1 MLGKQTVIASKSFG
15 SNMIDDRDK
24 PRRDLQSV
32 RDPVSVRLLELLY
45 RRRKAKGWTVRDLAV
60 EAGVSP
66 SYVSLIENGH
76 KVPDARTIERLGR
89 ALDID
94 PQLLAAW
101 VTVRG
106 RSSDAT
112 SAINAA
118 HELIERLELLDQTSP
133 PAPLP
138 ISMPVPAP
146 SPHFAA
152 SFHVAESAA
161 PPMADESRLREELQ
175 ARDEPRARRA
185 MPVPQLPDAAR
196 YVIGIPMVEAGLA
209 PGDDDGEGKSHRPL
223 WVDRRVLPERDEL
236 RGAFAWRL
244 GRREVERIRHA
255 YRRGDLVVIAP
266 DAWVASPEGFHPRMV
281 FAVRYGGTVVLSR
294 AAWTDG
300 RLILLPG
307 SGGAGELV
315 MLEAESE
322 RLLRRLVVGRVIAA
336 LHRFV

>member
-1 MLGKQTVIASKSFG
+1 MGETH
-15 SNMIDDRDK
+15 K
-24 PRRDLQSV
+24 PKRELQSV
-32 RDPVSVRLLELLY
+32 RDPVTVRLLELLY
-45 RRRKAKGWTVRDLAV
+45 RRRKEKGWTVRDLAAA
-60 EAGVSP
+60 AGVSP

-76 KVPDARTIERLGR
+76 KIPDARTIERLGR

-94 PQLLAAW
+94 PRLLSAW

-106 RSSDAT
+106 RSTDAT
-112 SAINAA
+112 SAIVAA
-118 HELIERLELLDQTSP
+118 HELLERLELLDQSSPSRESP
-133 PAPLP
+133 PAALAAMAPPPLY
-138 ISMPVPAP
+138 S
-146 SPHFAA
+146 SAA
-152 SFHVAESAA
+152 FRVAEPPAA
-161 PPMADESRLREELQ
+161 PMADASRRREEPQMREESR
-175 ARDEPRARRA
+175 ARPA

-209 PGDDDGEGKSHRPL
+209 PGDPAGADSKPHRPL

-266 DAWVASPEGFHPRMV
+266 DAWVASPDGFHPRMV
-281 FAVRYGGTVVLSR
+281 FAVRHEGTIVLSR
-294 AAWTDG
+294 AAWRDG

-336 LHRFV
+336 LHRYM